1 VCSREWW
8 LCFEVMDCSEEWWL
22 YALGGDVCTLIKGY
36 VFKGGSSLSH
46 WMLCVDNRSACAFG
60 DKYVV

>member
-22 YALGGDVCTLIKGY
+22 YALGGDVCTLKRDMCSKG
-36 VFKGGSSLSH
+36 V
-46 WMLCVDNRSACAFG
+46 AP
-60 DKYVV
+60 